1 MDTAKPTFR
10 VGSAKWRAVQKWG
23 FWVDAFSAI
32 CNPDNLSLQMG
43 PLEYLEAQMR
53 EPRKMAIFRAI
64 QDEMRAAH
72 AARVA
77 KPKGG
82 PDGRVQP

>member
-1 MDTAKPTFR
+1 MDTTRPTFR
-10 VGSAKWRAVQKWG
+10 AGSSKWRAMQKWG
-23 FWVDAFSAI
+23 FWVDAFSAT

-64 QDEMRAAH
+64 QDEMRAAY
-72 AARVA
+72 AARVP
-77 KPKGG
+77 KPEGG
-82 PDGRVQP
+82 RGGRVQP